1 MSTQAAT
8 ESGLGQ
14 KVILVTQDQGL
25 DQLSQWLPGSRA
37 VKEVSVLDL
46 KPPAVIISDTP
57 AVFSDQLREVVQEEQ
72 ARLVYVLEGD
82 GTLPPESTGFPI
94 YFFLT
99 RPFHQ
104 GVLESTVRGALENLR
119 LASAN
124 REITES
130 LKQAHDEIDDLNSIG
145 IALSAERDVQPLLEL
160 ILGKSR
166 EITGSDAGS
175 LYLVEENEATG
186 DKVLRFTLTQNDSV
200 QVPFNQFTIPI
211 DTSRIAPYVALKGE
225 TLALIDV
232 YYLPPGMPFGFS
244 RDFDAQIGYRTKS
257 VLSVPMKNPE
267 GEVVGVLQLIN
278 CKRDP
283 EATVTP
289 ENADLLV
296 IPYPGRVQQLVE
308 SLASQAAVA
317 LENARLYESI
327 QNLFEGMVKA
337 SVVAI
342 EARDPTTFGH
352 SFRVEKLTSALA
364 EAVDRVDDGLYR
376 NVSFTPDQMREL
388 RYAAVLHD
396 FGKVGVREQ
405 VLIKAKKL
413 YPEQLEI
420 VRERF
425 NFVRKSIREEHA
437 GQRLEYV
444 LEKGREEYLKR
455 LGEFDAELAER
466 LKEVDGFFE
475 FLLQCNEP
483 TVLPE
488 GNFERLAD
496 LAGRRFLDDWSG
508 EERTLLQPGEERT
521 LLQPGEVRLL
531 SIPKGSLDAAEREE
545 IQSHVQHTFNFLS
558 QIPWT
563 KEIRNIPLIA
573 RAHHEKLN
581 GSGYP
586 RKITAP
592 DIPIQSKMMT
602 ISDIYDALSASDR
615 PYKKAV
621 PVEKALKIIGFEVK
635 DKMLDEEL
643 FRIFREKELW
653 RLTVK

>member
-1 MSTQAAT
+1 MSAQPTT

-14 KVILVTQDQGL
+14 DVVLVTRDQGL
-25 DQLSQWLPGSRA
+25 EQLSQWLPGSRA
-37 VKEVSVLDL
+37 VKEVSVFDL
-46 KPPAVIISDTP
+46 KPPTVIISDTP
-57 AVFSDQLREVVQEEQ
+57 AVFSDQLREVVLEEQ
-72 ARLVYVLEGD
+72 ARLVYVMEGD

-94 YFFLT
+94 YFFRT

-104 GVLESTVRGALENLR
+104 GVLEGTVRSALENLR
-119 LASAN
+119 LGSAN
-124 REITES
+124 RELTES
-130 LKQAHDEIDDLNSIG
+130 LKRAHDEIDDLNRIG
-145 IALSAERDVQPLLEL
+145 IALSVERDVQPLLEL

-175 LYLVEENEATG
+175 LYLVEENEATEE
-186 DKVLRFTLTQNDSV
+186 KVLRFTLTQNESV

-225 TLALIDV
+225 TLALIDA
-232 YYLPPGMPFGFS
+232 YYLPPGVPYGFS

-257 VLSVPMKNPE
+257 MLTVPMKNPE
-267 GEVVGVLQLIN
+267 GEVVGILQLIN

-283 EATVTP
+283 QAKVTP

-296 IPYPGRVQQLVE
+296 MPYPERVQQLVE

-317 LENARLYESI
+317 LENDRLYESI

-376 NVSFTPDQMREL
+376 DVSFTPDQMREL

-437 GQRLEYV
+437 GQRLQYV

-466 LKEVDGFFE
+466 LKEMDGFFG

-508 EERTLLQPGEERT
+508 EERTLLQA
-521 LLQPGEVRLL
+521 GEVRLL

-545 IQSHVQHTFNFLS
+545 IQSHVEHTFNFLS
-558 QIPWT
+558 TIPWT

-573 RAHHEKLN
+573 RANHEKLN

-621 PVEKALKIIGFEVK
+621 PVEKALKIIGSEVQ

>member
-1 MSTQAAT
+1 M
-8 ESGLGQ
+8 
-14 KVILVTQDQGL
+14 
-25 DQLSQWLPGSRA
+25 
-37 VKEVSVLDL
+37 
-46 KPPAVIISDTP
+46 
-57 AVFSDQLREVVQEEQ
+57 
-72 ARLVYVLEGD
+72 
-82 GTLPPESTGFPI
+82 
-94 YFFLT
+94 
-99 RPFHQ
+99 
-104 GVLESTVRGALENLR
+104 
-119 LASAN
+119 
-124 REITES
+124 
-130 LKQAHDEIDDLNSIG
+130 
-145 IALSAERDVQPLLEL
+145 
-160 ILGKSR
+160 
-166 EITGSDAGS
+166 
-175 LYLVEENEATG
+175 
-186 DKVLRFTLTQNDSV
+186 
-200 QVPFNQFTIPI
+200 
-211 DTSRIAPYVALKGE
+211 
-225 TLALIDV
+225 
-232 YYLPPGMPFGFS
+232 
-244 RDFDAQIGYRTKS
+244 
-257 VLSVPMKNPE
+257 
-267 GEVVGVLQLIN
+267 
-278 CKRDP
+278 
-283 EATVTP
+283 
-289 ENADLLV
+289 
-296 IPYPGRVQQLVE
+296 PYPERVQQLVE

-425 NFVRKSIREEHA
+425 NFVRKSIKEEHA
-437 GQRLEYV
+437 GQRLQYV
-444 LEKGREEYLKR
+444 LERGREEYLKR
-455 LGEFDAELAER
+455 LGEFDAELVER

-475 FLLQCNEP
+475 FLLLCNEP

-508 EERTLLQPGEERT
+508 EERTLLQAD
-521 LLQPGEVRLL
+521 EVRLL

-545 IQSHVQHTFNFLS
+545 IQSHVEHTFNFLS
-558 QIPWT
+558 TIPWT

-615 PYKKAV
+615 PYKKDNN
-621 PVEKALKIIGFEVK
+621 I
-635 DKMLDEEL
+635 LDSPTS
-643 FRIFREKELW
+643 FRVGCEPCKQ
-653 RLTVK
+653 T

>member
-1 MSTQAAT
+1 MSTQAAPQP
-8 ESGLGQ
+8 GLGE
-14 KVILVTQDQGL
+14 KVLLVTQDEGL
-25 DQLSQWLPGSRA
+25 EQLRQWLPGSRA
-37 VKEVSVLDL
+37 VKEVSILDL
-46 KPPAVIISDTP
+46 KPPTVIISDTP
-57 AVFSDQLREVVQEEQ
+57 AVFSTELREAVLEEQ

-82 GTLPPESTGFPI
+82 GTLPAESTGFPI
-94 YFFLT
+94 YFFLI

-119 LASAN
+119 LASKN
-124 REITES
+124 RELTES
-130 LKQAHDEIDDLNSIG
+130 LKRAHDEIDDLNSIG

-175 LYLVEENEATG
+175 LYLVEENQATG
-186 DKVLRFTLTQNDSV
+186 EKVLRFTLTQNESV

-225 TLALIDV
+225 TLALIDA
-232 YYLPPGMPFGFS
+232 YYLPPGVPYGFS

-257 VLSVPMKNPE
+257 MLTVPMKNPE
-267 GEVVGVLQLIN
+267 GEVVGVLQLLN

-283 EATVTP
+283 QAKVTP

-317 LENARLYESI
+317 LGNARLYESI

-352 SFRVEKLTSALA
+352 SFRVEKVTSALA
-364 EAVDRVDDGLYR
+364 EAVDGVDDGLYR
-376 NVSFTPDQMREL
+376 DVKFTPDQMREL
-388 RYAAVLHD
+388 RYAALLHD
-396 FGKVGVREQ
+396 FGKVGVREE
-405 VLIKAKKL
+405 VLVKAKKL
-413 YPEQLEI
+413 YPAQLEI

-437 GQRLEYV
+437 GHRLQYL

-455 LGEFDAELAER
+455 LPEFDAELAER
-466 LKEVDGFFE
+466 LKEMDGFFE

-496 LAGRRFLDDWSG
+496 LAARRFLDDWAG
-508 EERTLLQPGEERT
+508 EERALLQPGEM
-521 LLQPGEVRLL
+521 RLL

-545 IQSHVQHTFNFLS
+545 IQSHVDHTFNFLS
-558 QIPWT
+558 TIPWT
-563 KEIRNIPLIA
+563 KEIRNIPMIA

-586 RKITAP
+586 RKITAA

-621 PVEKALKIIGFEVK
+621 PVEKALKIIGSEVQ

>member
-14 KVILVTQDQGL
+14 KVILVTRDQGL
-25 DQLSQWLPGSRA
+25 EQLSQWLPGSRA
-37 VKEVSVLDL
+37 VKEVSVFDL
-46 KPPAVIISDTP
+46 KPPTVIISDTP
-57 AVFSDQLREVVQEEQ
+57 AVFSDQLREVVLEEQ

-104 GVLESTVRGALENLR
+104 GVLESTVRSALENLR
-119 LASAN
+119 LGSAN
-124 REITES
+124 RELTES
-130 LKQAHDEIDDLNSIG
+130 LKRAHDEIDDLNSIG

-175 LYLVEENEATG
+175 LYLVEENEATEE
-186 DKVLRFTLTQNDSV
+186 KVLRFTLTQNESV

-225 TLALIDV
+225 TLALIDA
-232 YYLPPGMPFGFS
+232 YYLPPGVPYGFS

-257 VLSVPMKNPE
+257 MLTVPMKNPE
-267 GEVVGVLQLIN
+267 GEVVGILQLIN

-283 EATVTP
+283 QAKVTP

-296 IPYPGRVQQLVE
+296 MPYPERVQQLVE

-396 FGKVGVREQ
+396 FGNVGVREQ

-425 NFVRKSIREEHA
+425 NFVRKSIKEEHA
-437 GQRLEYV
+437 GQRLQYV
-444 LEKGREEYLKR
+444 LERGREEYLKR
-455 LGEFDAELAER
+455 LGEFDAELVER

-475 FLLQCNEP
+475 FLLLCNEP

-508 EERTLLQPGEERT
+508 EERTLLQAD
-521 LLQPGEVRLL
+521 EVRLL

-545 IQSHVQHTFNFLS
+545 IQSHVEHTFNFLS
-558 QIPWT
+558 TIPWT

>member
-8 ESGLGQ
+8 EPGLGE

-25 DQLSQWLPGSRA
+25 EQLHQWLPGSRT
-37 VKEVSVLDL
+37 VKEVSGVDL
-46 KPPAVIISDTP
+46 NPPAVIIADTP
-57 AVFSDQLREVVQEEQ
+57 AVFSAELRQVLLEEH

-82 GTLPPESTGFPI
+82 SALPAQSTGFPI
-94 YFFLT
+94 YFFLS
-99 RPFHQ
+99 RPFHRA
-104 GVLESTVRGALENLR
+104 VLESTVRGALENLR

-124 REITES
+124 HELTES
-130 LKQAHDEIDDLNSIG
+130 LKQAHEEIDDLNSIG
-145 IALSAERDVQPLLEL
+145 IALSAERDVQPLLKL
-160 ILGKSR
+160 ILQKSR
-166 EITGSDAGS
+166 EITCSDAGA
-175 LYLVEENEATG
+175 LYLVEENETTG
-186 DKVLRFTLTQNDSV
+186 EKVLRFTLVQNYSV

-211 DTSRIAPYVALKGE
+211 DSSRIASYVALKGE
-225 TLALIDV
+225 TLALIDA
-232 YYLPPGMPFGFS
+232 YYLPVGVPYSFS
-244 RDFDAQIGYRTKS
+244 RDFDAKIGYRTKS
-257 VLSVPMKNPE
+257 MLAVPMKSAE

-278 CKRDP
+278 CKSYP
-283 EATVTP
+283 QAKVTP

-327 QNLFEGMVKA
+327 QNLFEGLVKA

-364 EAVDRVDDGLYR
+364 EAVDRVDEGPYR
-376 NVSFTPDQMREL
+376 DVKFTPEHMREL
-388 RYAAVLHD
+388 RYAAELHD
-396 FGKVGVREQ
+396 FGKIGVREE

-413 YPEQLEI
+413 YPSQLEI

-425 NFVRKSIREEHA
+425 GFVRKSIKEEHI
-437 GQRLEYV
+437 GSRLQYL

-455 LGEFDAELAER
+455 LPEFDAELAER
-466 LKEVDGFFE
+466 LKEMDGFFE

-496 LAGRRFLDDWSG
+496 LAARRFLDDWAG
-508 EERTLLQPGEERT
+508 EERTLLQAS
-521 LLQPGEVRLL
+521 EVRLL
-531 SIPKGSLDAAEREE
+531 SIPKGSLDATERKE
-545 IQSHVQHTFNFLS
+545 IESHVKHTSKFLLK
-558 QIPWT
+558 IPWT
-563 KEIRNIPLIA
+563 KELRKIPMIA

-586 RKITAP
+586 DKITAP

-602 ISDIYDALSASDR
+602 ISDIYDALTASDR

-621 PVEKALKIIGFEVK
+621 PVEKALNIIGFEVK

-643 FRIFREKELW
+643 FRIFREKDLW